1 MDLSKEFNP
10 VPKPPKIEK
19 KKQKKIKQKSNKL
32 AKLERNRFSI
42 ITYNLDICYICQK
55 HRKDHLDEVF
65 GGRNRQTSM
74 KYGLVIPICFKCH
87 RKLTDNP
94 LLKKDIQEEAKQ
106 KFIQKYSEEKFIK
119 EFGR

>member
-1 MDLSKEFNP
+1 MDLSKEFYP
-10 VPKPPKIEK
+10 VPKPPKTEK
-19 KKQKKIKQKSNKL
+19 KKVKKIKQKSSKL
-32 AKLERNRFSI
+32 AKLERNRYSI
-42 ITYNLDICYICQK
+42 ITYNLDICYVCKK
-55 HRKDHLDEVF
+55 HKKDHLDEVF

-87 RKLTDNP
+87 RKLTDHP

-106 KFIQKYSEEKFIK
+106 IFIKKYSEEKFIK

>member
-1 MDLSKEFNP
+1 MDLSKEFHP
-10 VPKPPKIEK
+10 VPKPPKTEK
-19 KKQKKIKQKSNKL
+19 KEHNKIKKKSSKL
-32 AKLERNRFSI
+32 AKLERNRYSI
-42 ITYNLDICYICQK
+42 ITYNLDICYVCQK
-55 HRKDHLDEVF
+55 HKKDHFDEVF

-94 LLKKDIQEEAKQ
+94 LLKKDIQEEAKRI
-106 KFIQKYSEEKFIK
+106 FIKKYSEEKFIK

>member
-1 MDLSKEFNP
+1 MDLSKEFHP
-10 VPKPPKIEK
+10 VPKPPKTEK
-19 KKQKKIKQKSNKL
+19 KKPKQIRKKSSKL
-32 AKLERNRFSI
+32 AKLERNRYSI
-42 ITYNLDICYICQK
+42 ITYNLDICYVCQENK
-55 HRKDHLDEVF
+55 KDNFDEVF

-94 LLKKDIQEEAKQ
+94 LLKKPLQEEAKQ
-106 KFIQKYSEEKFIK
+106 IFIKKYSEEKFIK

>member
-1 MDLSKEFNP
+1 MDLSKEFHP
-10 VPKPPKIEK
+10 VPKPPKTK
-19 KKQKKIKQKSNKL
+19 KKKPKTIKKKSSKL
-32 AKLERNRFSI
+32 VKLERNRYSI
-42 ITYNLDICYICQK
+42 ITYNLDICYVCKK
-55 HRKDHLDEVF
+55 HKKDHLDEVF

-94 LLKKDIQEEAKQ
+94 LLKKEIQEEAKQ
-106 KFIQKYSEEKFIK
+106 KFIKKYSEEKFIN

>member
-10 VPKPPKIEK
+10 VPKPPKTEK
-19 KKQKKIKQKSNKL
+19 KKQKKIKQKSSKL
-32 AKLERNRFSI
+32 AKLERNRYSI

-55 HRKDHLDEVF
+55 HKKDHLDEVF

-74 KYGLVIPICFKCH
+74 KYGMVIPICFKCH

-94 LLKKDIQEEAKQ
+94 LLKKDIQEEAK
-106 KFIQKYSEEKFIK
+106 KDFYKKYSEEKFIK

>member
-1 MDLSKEFNP
+1 MDLAKEFHP
-10 VPKPPKIEK
+10 VPKPPKTK
-19 KKQKKIKQKSNKL
+19 KKKPKTIKKKSSKL
-32 AKLERNRFSI
+32 AKLERNRYSI
-42 ITYNLDICYICQK
+42 ITYNLDICYVCKK
-55 HRKDHLDEVF
+55 HKKDHLDEVF

-94 LLKKDIQEEAKQ
+94 LLKKEIQEEAKQ
-106 KFIQKYSEEKFIK
+106 KFIKKYSEEKFIK

>member
-1 MDLSKEFNP
+1 MDLAKEFHP
-10 VPKPPKIEK
+10 VPKPPKTK
-19 KKQKKIKQKSNKL
+19 KKKPKTIKKKSSKL
-32 AKLERNRFSI
+32 AKLERNRYSI
-42 ITYNLDICYICQK
+42 ITYNLDICYVCKK
-55 HRKDHLDEVF
+55 HKKDHLDEVF

-94 LLKKDIQEEAKQ
+94 LLKKEIQEEAKQ
-106 KFIQKYSEEKFIK
+106 KFIKKYSEEKFIN

>member
-1 MDLSKEFNP
+1 MDLSKEFHP
-10 VPKPPKIEK
+10 VPKQPRTEK
-19 KKQKKIKQKSNKL
+19 KKPKTIKKKSSKL

-42 ITYNLDICYICQK
+42 ITYNLDICYVCQEHK
-55 HRKDHLDEVF
+55 KDHLDEVF

-74 KYGLVIPICFKCH
+74 KYGLVIPICFQCH

-106 KFIQKYSEEKFIK
+106 IFIKKYSEEKLIK
-119 EFGR
+119 EFRR

>member
-1 MDLSKEFNP
+1 MDLSKEFHP
-10 VPKPPKIEK
+10 VPKPPKTEK
-19 KKQKKIKQKSNKL
+19 KKYKAIKKKSNKL

-42 ITYNLDICYICQK
+42 ITYNLDICYVCKK
-55 HRKDHLDEVF
+55 HRRDHLDEVF

-74 KYGLVIPICFKCH
+74 KYGLVIPICFLCH

-94 LLKKDIQEEAKQ
+94 LLKKELQEEAKQ
-106 KFIQKYSEEKFIK
+106 IFIKKYSEEKFIE

>member
-74 KYGLVIPICFKCH
+74 KFGLVIPICFKCH
-87 RKLTDNP
+87 RELTDNP
-94 LLKKDIQEEAKQ
+94 LKKKAIQGEAKQ
-106 KFIQKYSEEKFIK
+106 IFIKKYSEEKFIE

>member
-10 VPKPPKIEK
+10 VPKPPKTK
-19 KKQKKIKQKSNKL
+19 KKRQNKIKKKSSKL
-32 AKLERNRFSI
+32 AKLERNRYSI
-42 ITYNLDICYICQK
+42 ITYNLDICYICK
-55 HRKDHLDEVF
+55 SHKKDHLDEVF

-74 KYGLVIPICFKCH
+74 KYGMVIPICFKCH

-94 LLKKDIQEEAKQ
+94 LLKKGIQEEAKQ
-106 KFIQKYSEEKFIK
+106 KFIKKYSEEKFIK

>member
-1 MDLSKEFNP
+1 MDLSKEFHP
-10 VPKPPKIEK
+10 VPKPPKTEK
-19 KKQKKIKQKSNKL
+19 RKAKKIKQKSSKL
-32 AKLERNRFSI
+32 AKLERNRYSI
-42 ITYNLDICYICQK
+42 ITYNLDICYVCKQHK
-55 HRKDHLDEVF
+55 KENLDEVF

-94 LLKKDIQEEAKQ
+94 LLKKEIQEEAKQ
-106 KFIQKYSEEKFIK
+106 IFIKKYSEEKFIK

>member
-1 MDLSKEFNP
+1 MDLSKEFHP
-10 VPKPPKIEK
+10 VPKPPKTEK
-19 KKQKKIKQKSNKL
+19 KKYKAIKKKSNKL

-42 ITYNLDICYICQK
+42 ITYNLDICYICKK
-55 HRKDHLDEVF
+55 HRRDHLDEVF

-106 KFIQKYSEEKFIK
+106 RFIEKYSKEKFIE

>member
-10 VPKPPKIEK
+10 VPKPPKTEK

-32 AKLERNRFSI
+32 SKLERNRFSI
-42 ITYNLDICYICQK
+42 ITYNLDICYICRK
-55 HRKDHLDEVF
+55 HKKDHLDEVF

-74 KYGLVIPICFKCH
+74 KYGMVIPICFKCH

-94 LLKKDIQEEAKQ
+94 LLKKDIQEEAK
-106 KFIQKYSEEKFIK
+106 KIFIKKYSEEKFIK

>member
-10 VPKPPKIEK
+10 VPKPPKTEK
-19 KKQKKIKQKSNKL
+19 KEHKKIKKKSSKL
-32 AKLERNRFSI
+32 AKLERKRYSI
-42 ITYNLDICYICQK
+42 ITYNLDICYICQEHK
-55 HRKDHLDEVF
+55 KDHFDEVF

-87 RKLTDNP
+87 RELTDNP
-94 LLKKDIQEEAKQ
+94 LKKKAIQEEAKQ
-106 KFIQKYSEEKFIK
+106 KFIKKYSEEKFIK

>member
-1 MDLSKEFNP
+1 MDLSKEFHP
-10 VPKPPKIEK
+10 VPKPPKTEK
-19 KKQKKIKQKSNKL
+19 KKVKKIKQKSSKL
-32 AKLERNRFSI
+32 AKLERNRYSI
-42 ITYNLDICYICQK
+42 ITYNLDICYVCKK
-55 HRKDHLDEVF
+55 HKKDHLDEVF

-94 LLKKDIQEEAKQ
+94 LLKKEIQEEAKQ
-106 KFIQKYSEEKFIK
+106 KFIKKYSEEKFIK

>member
-1 MDLSKEFNP
+1 MDLSKEFHP
-10 VPKPPKIEK
+10 VPKPPKTEK
-19 KKQKKIKQKSNKL
+19 KKYKAIKKKSNKL

-42 ITYNLDICYICQK
+42 ITYNLDICYVSKK
-55 HRKDHLDEVF
+55 HRRDHLDEVF

-74 KYGLVIPICFKCH
+74 KYGLVIPICFLCH

-94 LLKKDIQEEAKQ
+94 LLKKELQEEAKQ
-106 KFIQKYSEEKFIK
+106 IFIKKYSEEKFIE

>member
-106 KFIQKYSEEKFIK
+106 KFIEKYSEEKFIK

>member
-19 KKQKKIKQKSNKL
+19 KKQKKIKQKSSKL
-32 AKLERNRFSI
+32 AKLERNRYSI
-42 ITYNLDICYICQK
+42 ITYNLDICYICK
-55 HRKDHLDEVF
+55 SHKKDHLDEVF

-87 RKLTDNP
+87 RELTDNP
-94 LLKKDIQEEAKQ
+94 LKKKAIQGEAKQ
-106 KFIQKYSEEKFIK
+106 IFIKKYSEEKFIE

>member
-1 MDLSKEFNP
+1 MDLSKEFHP
-10 VPKPPKIEK
+10 APKPPKTEK
-19 KKQKKIKQKSNKL
+19 KKVKKIKQKSSKL
-32 AKLERNRFSI
+32 AKLERNRYSI
-42 ITYNLDICYICQK
+42 ITYNLDICYVCQK
-55 HRKDHLDEVF
+55 HKKDHFDEVF

-94 LLKKDIQEEAKQ
+94 LLKKEIQEEAKQ
-106 KFIQKYSEEKFIK
+106 KFIKKYSEEKFIK

>member
-10 VPKPPKIEK
+10 VPKPPKTEK

-106 KFIQKYSEEKFIK
+106 KFIKKYSEEKFIK
-119 EFGR
+119 EFG

>member
-1 MDLSKEFNP
+1 MDLSKEFYP
-10 VPKPPKIEK
+10 VPKPPKTEK
-19 KKQKKIKQKSNKL
+19 KKVKKIKQKSSKL
-32 AKLERNRFSI
+32 AKLERNRYSI
-42 ITYNLDICYICQK
+42 ITYNLDICYVCKK
-55 HRKDHLDEVF
+55 HKKDHLDEVF

-106 KFIQKYSEEKFIK
+106 IFIKKYSEEKFIK

>member
-65 GGRNRQTSM
+65 EGRNRQTSM

-106 KFIQKYSEEKFIK
+106 KFIEKYSEEKFIK

>member
-42 ITYNLDICYICQK
+42 ITYNLDIYYICQK

-87 RKLTDNP
+87 RILTDNP
-94 LLKKDIQEEAKQ
+94 LKKKAIQEEAKQ
-106 KFIQKYSEEKFIK
+106 KFIKKYSEEKFIK

>member
-10 VPKPPKIEK
+10 VPKPPKTEK
-19 KKQKKIKQKSNKL
+19 KKQKKIKQKSRKL
-32 AKLERNRFSI
+32 AKLERNRYSI
-42 ITYNLDICYICQK
+42 ITYNLDVCYICK
-55 HRKDHLDEVF
+55 SHKKDHLDEVF

-74 KYGLVIPICFKCH
+74 KYGMVIPICFKCH

-94 LLKKDIQEEAKQ
+94 LLKKGIQEEAKQ
-106 KFIQKYSEEKFIK
+106 KFIQKHSEEKFIK

>member
-1 MDLSKEFNP
+1 MDLSKEFYP
-10 VPKPPKIEK
+10 VPKPPKTEK
-19 KKQKKIKQKSNKL
+19 KKVKKIKQKSSKL
-32 AKLERNRFSI
+32 AKLERNRYSI
-42 ITYNLDICYICQK
+42 ITYNLDICYVCKK
-55 HRKDHLDEVF
+55 HKKDHLDEVF

-74 KYGLVIPICFKCH
+74 KYGLVIPMCFKCH

-106 KFIQKYSEEKFIK
+106 IFIKKYSEEKFIK

>member
-10 VPKPPKIEK
+10 VPKPPKTK
-19 KKQKKIKQKSNKL
+19 KKGQNKIKKKSSKL
-32 AKLERNRFSI
+32 AKLERNRYSI

-55 HRKDHLDEVF
+55 HRKEHLDEVF

-94 LLKKDIQEEAKQ
+94 ILKKGIQEEAKQ
-106 KFIQKYSEEKFIK
+106 KFIQKHSEEKFIK

>member
-19 KKQKKIKQKSNKL
+19 KKQKKIKQKSSKL
-32 AKLERNRFSI
+32 AKLERNRYSI
-42 ITYNLDICYICQK
+42 ITYNLDICYICK
-55 HRKDHLDEVF
+55 SHKKDHLDEVF

-87 RKLTDNP
+87 RILTDNP
-94 LLKKDIQEEAKQ
+94 LKKKAIQEEAK
-106 KFIQKYSEEKFIK
+106 KDFYKKIQ
-119 EFGR
+119 